1 MLELFK
7 SIESQPEKST
17 EKKIRQSILKKSKGE
32 IQKNVS
38 FKDPESGILETIEN
52 IQVAKVQAISQKEMQ

>member
-17 EKKIRQSILKKSKGE
+17 EKKTRQSILKKSKGE

>member
-1 MLELFK
+1 MFK

-17 EKKIRQSILKKSKGE
+17 EKKTRQSILKKSKGE